1 MGKAGGRSHE
11 CGEDLAQTSRFEL
24 RYIPVPQQLA
34 HHVTTFYHFRCDEA
48 EVREI
53 QPAAVGQ
60 LTLFARGEG
69 EIFFRDG
76 TSDRSHEINLLS
88 PVSVAATFA
97 VDGPF
102 HAIGAALTPLG
113 WAELTGLHAGN
124 HANRLYAAEDH
135 LGQDV
140 GRLGARLC
148 AAYRDG
154 AMDAEA
160 CAAELGQC
168 IGSLLRPLSDEHR
181 ELIAI
186 TADWLG
192 SDFNPEIE
200 ELFAASRYSR
210 RQVQRLVDQYF
221 GLPPTAL
228 RRKYRALR
236 AAALFSQPD
245 LAPETEAMV
254 RESFYDQPHMI
265 REIRLFAG
273 RTPARLSD
281 DPESYLSEMLDL
293 RNLRELR

>member
-1 MGKAGGRSHE
+1 MGKASGRKRE
-11 CGEDLAQTSRFEL
+11 ADGELAQTSRFDL
-24 RYIPVPQQLA
+24 SYIPAPEHLA
-34 HHVTTFYHFRCDEA
+34 HHVTTFYYFRCDEA
-48 EVREI
+48 ELNEI

-60 LTLFARGEG
+60 LALFPRGEG

-76 TSDRSHEINLLS
+76 TSDRSHEVNLLS
-88 PVSVAATFA
+88 PVSVAANFV

-113 WAELTGLHAGN
+113 WAELTGLHAGE
-124 HANRLYAAEDH
+124 HANRLYAAEDY
-135 LGQDV
+135 LGEDV
-140 GRLGARLC
+140 GRLGAELC
-148 AAYRDG
+148 AGYRHG
-154 AMDAEA
+154 TIEVEA
-160 CAAELGQC
+160 CVEALGQC
-168 IGSLLRPLSDEHR
+168 IASLLRPLSDEHR
-181 ELIAI
+181 QLISL
-186 TADWLG
+186 TADWLSG
-192 SDFNPEIE
+192 DFNPEID

-236 AAALFSQPD
+236 AAAMFSQPD
-245 LAPETEAMV
+245 LPPETEAMV
-254 RESFYDQPHMI
+254 RESFYDQPHLI

-281 DPESYLSEMLDL
+281 HPESYLNEMLDL